1 MSIHPNESGR
11 FKLFARIPWW
21 VALVA
26 VIAIAARLI
35 PGPRTIDDAFITFR
49 YARHILAGDGFTFN
63 PGEHVLGTTTPLY
76 TLLMAFLGLF
86 SGGAAAPFPLL
97 ALGVNALA
105 DALTCILLW
114 QIGKR
119 LGHELAGAVTA
130 AVWAVA
136 PFSVTFAIGG
146 METSVYILLSTA
158 AILAFLREKYPLT
171 FFLCGLAFLTR
182 PDALIFIGLLAL
194 GRAWVALKSKAF
206 APLLKDAAAFLAP
219 VVPWLIFAGVYFGS
233 FIPHSIAAKSLAYR
247 LGADEGFVR
256 LIQHYTTP
264 FYDTS
269 LIGMTAVGIGLVLYP
284 FLTLVGFRSLQRQD
298 RRVWAVLAYPWLYF
312 VVYAVANPLIFRWYL
327 TPPLPVYFLGILAGA
342 QTILN
347 GIGRWLGRRAFFAG
361 GGKAREIACRAP
373 LILLALPIISSL
385 GGWVLHPD
393 HGLTTPAPEMAFY
406 KLELLY
412 SQTAERIQPMLQP
425 GDLLAA
431 GDVGVLGYTTE
442 AQILDTVG
450 LNSPLS
456 SQYFPLPAE
465 DYVINYAIPT
475 RLILDARP
483 RFVIFPEVYGRNTLL
498 KSQEFLSQYTRL
510 DTLETDIYGSR
521 GLLIYVR
528 SG

>member
-1 MSIHPNESGR
+1 
-11 FKLFARIPWW
+11 L
-21 VALVA
+21 LVA
-26 VIAIAARLI
+26 AIALAARLI
-35 PGPRTIDDAFITFR
+35 PGPRTIDDAYITFR
-49 YARHILAGDGFTFN
+49 YARHILAGEGFSFN

-76 TLLMAFLGLF
+76 SLLMASLGLF
-86 SGGAAAPFPLL
+86 AGGASAPFPLL
-97 ALGVNALA
+97 AMGVNALA
-105 DALTCILLW
+105 DAATCILLW

-119 LGHELAGAVTA
+119 LGYELAGFAVA

-146 METSVYILLSTA
+146 METSVFVLLSTA
-158 AILAFLREKYPLT
+158 AVLAFLYERYPLT
-171 FFLCGLAFLTR
+171 FFISGLAFLTR
-182 PDALIFIGLLAL
+182 PDALILIGLLAL
-194 GRAWVALKSKAF
+194 GRIWVALRSKAIT
-206 APLLKDAAAFLAP
+206 PLFKDAAAFLAP
-219 VVPWLIFAGVYFGS
+219 VVPWLVFAGLYFGS

-264 FYDTS
+264 FLENT
-269 LIGMTAVGIGLVLYP
+269 LIGMAAVGIGLVLYP
-284 FLTLVGFRSLQRQD
+284 FLTLVGFRALSRQD
-298 RRVWAVLAYPWLYF
+298 RRIWAVLAYPWLYF
-312 VVYAVANPLIFRWYL
+312 VVYAAANPLIFRWYL
-327 TPPLPVYFLGILAGA
+327 TPPLPIYFLGILVGA
-342 QTILN
+342 QTVLS
-347 GIGRWLGRRAFFAG
+347 GIGRWLGRQAFLTG
-361 GGKAREIACRAP
+361 GGRAREMVCRAP
-373 LILLALPIISSL
+373 LILLALPWISSL
-385 GGWVLHPD
+385 GGWVLQPD

-412 SQTAERIQPMLQP
+412 AQTAARIQPMLQP

-465 DYVINYAIPT
+465 DYAINYAIPT
-475 RLILDARP
+475 KLILDARP
-483 RFVIFPEVYGRNTLL
+483 RFVVFPEVYGRNTLL
-498 KSQEFLSQYTRL
+498 KSPEFLDGYQLLETL
-510 DTLETDIYGSR
+510 DTDIYGSH